1 MAQARGDAMRSQADH
16 GLSGKRILV
25 VEDEFMIAEG
35 LAGMLEQCGVEVVGP
50 APTVGAALALATTED
65 QLDCAILD
73 INLRGQ
79 MSYPVADALQERGIP
94 FVFATGYDA
103 HAIPERHS
111 HIVRCEKPIPS
122 TVLIQ
127 ALNGL

>member
-1 MAQARGDAMRSQADH
+1 MQSQKVH
-16 GLSGKRILV
+16 RLSGKRILV

-35 LAGMLEQCGVEVVGP
+35 LTGTLEQCGVEVVGP
-50 APTVGAALALATTED
+50 APTVEAALALATTED
-65 QLDCAILD
+65 PLDCAILD

-79 MSYPVADALQERGIP
+79 MSYRIADALRERGIP

-111 HIVRCEKPIPS
+111 HIVRCEKPISS
-122 TVLIQ
+122 TVLIH
-127 ALNGL
+127 ALNRL